1 MRCERLS
8 KWFLLFAFV
17 AACAREQPAPPPP
30 VTTHEQTQTAATTS
44 SVAPPVLSLTA
55 GSYDEG
61 ILWLESAPAF
71 RFVLEEGG
79 VKTEGSM
86 TRKTIGAEVV
96 EFTANGETWRAQS
109 GPDGVTWQ
117 KRVGGGWKPLRG
129 PDYGNRVYQR
139 VTLAFD
145 PAKKEGTAQL
155 VALEGTSN
163 HYRFTD
169 ANLGLVHDVWVNT
182 ADNHVERIRI
192 GDAMEMTI
200 QP

>member
-8 KWFLLFAFV
+8 KWLLLFAFV
-17 AACAREQPAPPPP
+17 AACAREQPAPPPA
-30 VTTHEQTQTAATTS
+30 VATHEQTQTAATTS
-44 SVAPPVLSLTA
+44 SLAPPALSLTG

-61 ILWLESAPAF
+61 MIWLKSAPAF
-71 RFVLEEGG
+71 RFVLNEGG
-79 VKTEGSM
+79 VRAEGTM
-86 TRKTIGAEVV
+86 TRKTIGAEAV
-96 EFTANGETWRAQS
+96 EFTANGETWRARS

-117 KRVGGGWKPLRG
+117 KHDGSTWKSLRA
-129 PDYGNRVYQR
+129 PDYGNRIYQR

-155 VALEGTSN
+155 VAQEGGSK

-169 ANLGLVHDVWVNT
+169 ANLGLVHDVWVSA